1 MNPFCKKNLLAW
13 CIVPF
18 DARQRTPQE
27 RAEMLQRLG
36 IGALAYDWREKD
48 IDTFDEELEQLR
60 AHGIRLHA
68 FWLSGSSQADEQGVR
83 DDPQLRPV
91 LDFIR
96 RNELHLEVWKML
108 PEEELSAIGDIEA
121 RFKEAT
127 RQVRLLANVFD
138 ELGCKVGLYNHGGWS
153 GQPQTM
159 VEIARR
165 LKGEKVGIVYNFHH
179 GHEHLEQMPGAL
191 NAMLP
196 YLLCVNL
203 NGMAANGPKIL
214 PLAEGED
221 DAALL
226 RMVAESG
233 YSGPIGILD
242 HRMETDAEDSLRQNL
257 AGMQKLLKEL
267 GDQDALATY
276 Q

>member
-1 MNPFCKKNLLAW
+1 MKLFCKKNLLAW

-18 DARQRTPQE
+18 DACQRTPQQ

-36 IGALAYDWREKD
+36 INALAYDWREKD
-48 IDTFDEELEQLR
+48 IDTFDEELAQLR
-60 AHGIRLHA
+60 AHDIRLHA
-68 FWLSGSSQADEQGVR
+68 FWLSGSSQQDEQGVL

-96 RNELHLEVWKML
+96 RNELHIEVWKML
-108 PEEELSAIGDIEA
+108 PEQELSAISDSEA
-121 RFKEAT
+121 RYREAT
-127 RQVRLLANVFD
+127 RQVQLLANVFND
-138 ELGCKVGLYNHGGWS
+138 LGCTLGLYNHGGWS

-159 VEIARR
+159 VEIAQR
-165 LKGEKVGIVYNFHH
+165 LKSENVGIVYNFHH
-179 GHEHLEQMPGAL
+179 GHEHLDQMPDAFT
-191 NAMLP
+191 AMLP
-196 YLLCVNL
+196 HLLCVNL
-203 NGMAANGPKIL
+203 NGMATNGPKIL
-214 PLAEGED
+214 PLAEGEG

-226 RMVAESG
+226 RMVADSA

-242 HRMETDAEDSLRQNL
+242 HRPETDAELSLRQNL

-267 GDQDALATY
+267 GDKDALATY